1 MRTLAA
7 TDRLAIFDLD
17 RTLIPGSSL
26 VPLARQLARRGL
38 LDRGRL
44 VGAVARNA
52 AFARRG
58 ADASTAERVTS
69 DALSAVTGMRESVL
83 AEAVLDA
90 ATDVVRAFRPGMR
103 SLARQHVARGETC
116 VIVSASPHELVQHV
130 ARLAGFD
137 LGIGTRV
144 EVRDGRL
151 TGRLDGPFCH
161 GCGKLARLRDEL
173 SGADLANATAYSDA
187 GSDLPLLEACGFPIA
202 VRPDRALKAAARRGG
217 WPVVAH

>member
-1 MRTLAA
+1 MRTSLA

-38 LDRGRL
+38 VDRARL

-58 ADASTAERVTS
+58 ADASTAERITA
-69 DALSAVTGMRESVL
+69 DALAATAGL
-83 AEAVLDA
+83 EAGVVAGAALDA
-90 ATDVVRAFRPGMR
+90 ATDVVRTIRPALR
-103 SLARQHVARGETC
+103 SLARHHAARGETC
-116 VIVSASPHELVQHV
+116 VIVSAAPHELVQHV
-130 ARLAGFD
+130 ARLADFD

-161 GCGKLARLRDEL
+161 GSGKLARLRDEL
-173 SGADLANATAYSDA
+173 AWADLSLATAYSDA

-202 VRPDRALKAAARRGG
+202 VHPDRVLKAAARRGG
-217 WPVVAH
+217 WPIVAR